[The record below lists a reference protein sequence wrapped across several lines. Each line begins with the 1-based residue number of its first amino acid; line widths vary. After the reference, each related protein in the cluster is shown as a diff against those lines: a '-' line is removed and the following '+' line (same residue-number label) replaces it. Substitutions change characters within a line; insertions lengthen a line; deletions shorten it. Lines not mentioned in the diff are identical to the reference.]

1 MFIHA
6 VAEYSWHSTV
16 NSPVGNQ
23 RMAFQPI
30 ENYGVIGN
38 MQSIA
43 LVGMNGSIDF
53 LCYPNFDSPTVFAA
67 LLDDQNGGRFEI
79 RPQLSKMHV
88 RQLYLP
94 ETNILLTR
102 FLAEEGVAEL
112 TDYMPI
118 EQDGEQPN
126 EIVRT
131 VSVIRGN
138 VHFRM
143 CCQPRF
149 NYAAGKH
156 TLKISDHCATFF
168 PADNLCPP
176 MSLYSTISVEQQSE
190 DLVCAFTL
198 KAGETATFILGPTR
212 SEGQQP
218 EMRLIG
224 ERFLETAQFW
234 KAWISKSNY
243 RGRWREMVQR
253 SALMLKLLISRKHG
267 SLIAAPTF
275 SLPESIGGVRNWD
288 YRFTWL
294 RDAAFTLYAL
304 IRLGYVD
311 ETEAFIEWLKNRLN
325 DNAQRGPLQVMYGL
339 DGSQKLDEISL
350 DHLCGYENSRPVR
363 IGNAAYQQL
372 QLDIYGEMM
381 DSIYLANK
389 YGHAISYNGWQN
401 VQRMLEWLQNNWQRP
416 DEGIWEVR
424 GGPREFLHSR
434 MMCWVAFDR
443 ALRLASK
450 RSLSGPLNVW
460 HRTRDEIRND
470 IFTNFWDDELQSFVQ
485 SKGTKDLDASALLM
499 PMMRFI
505 SPVDPMWLSTMRAME
520 KRLIEDTLVRRYE
533 VERTQVDGLPGTDG
547 SFTAC
552 SFWYVECLARAGE
565 LEKAQ
570 LLFEKLLGYAN
581 HLGLYSEE
589 LGANGRHLGNFPQAF
604 AHLALISAATYL
616 DRALSGAKDV
626 WR

>member
-1 MFIHA
+1 
-6 VAEYSWHSTV
+6 
-16 NSPVGNQ
+16 
-23 RMAFQPI
+23 MAFQPI

-43 LVGMNGSIDF
+43 LVGMNGSVDF
-53 LCYPNFDSPTVFAA
+53 LCYPDFDSPTVFAA
-67 LLDDQNGGRFEI
+67 LLDDQKGGQFEI
-79 RPQLSKMHV
+79 RPQLSNMRV

-118 EQDGEQPN
+118 EEDGEQPN

-138 VHFRM
+138 VRFQM
-143 CCQPRF
+143 CCRPRF

-156 TLKISDHCATFF
+156 TLKISDRCATLS
-168 PADNLCPP
+168 PADALCPP
-176 MSLYSTISVEQQSE
+176 LSLYSSVDIERESQ
-190 DLVCAFTL
+190 DVVCEFAL
-198 KAGETATFILGPTR
+198 KAGETTNFVLGPLR
-212 SEGQQP
+212 DEGEP
-218 EMRLIG
+218 EMGRID
-224 ERFLETAQFW
+224 ERFRRTAHFW
-234 KAWISKSNY
+234 KSWISQSNY
-243 RGRWREMVQR
+243 KGRWREMVQR
-253 SALMLKLLISRKHG
+253 SALLLKLLISRKYG

-275 SLPESIGGVRNWD
+275 SLPEHIGGVRNWD
-288 YRFTWL
+288 YRYTWL

-304 IRLGYVD
+304 IRLGFVD
-311 ETEAFIEWLKNRLN
+311 ETESFIEWLKGRLG
-325 DNAQRGPLQVMYGL
+325 DDAQRGPLQVMYGL
-339 DGSQKLDEISL
+339 DGRQKLEEVSL
-350 DHLCGYENSRPVR
+350 DHLCGYQNSRPVR
-363 IGNAAYQQL
+363 IGNGAYQQL
-372 QLDIYGEMM
+372 QLDIYGEML

-389 YGHAISYNGWQN
+389 YGHAISHRGWQN
-401 VQRMLEWLQNNWQRP
+401 IQRILEWLGKNWQRA
-416 DEGIWEVR
+416 DEGMWEVR

-434 MMCWVAFDR
+434 MMCWVGFDR
-443 ALRLASK
+443 ALRLALR
-450 RSLSGPLNVW
+450 RSLAGPLDVW
-460 HRTRDEIRND
+460 RRTRDAIRDD

-485 SKGTKDLDASALLM
+485 AKGTKKLDASALLM

-505 SPVDPMWLSTMRAME
+505 SPVDSMWLSTMKAIE
-520 KRLIEDTLVRRYE
+520 KRLVEDTLVRRYE
-533 VERTQVDGLPGTDG
+533 VDNNVDGLPGTDG

-589 LGANGRHLGNFPQAF
+589 LGSDGRHLGNFPQAF
-604 AHLALISAATYL
+604 THLALISAATYL